1 MGLSIRVYIYT
12 NNYIIHIYIYT
23 AYIYIHSINI
33 YIYTQ
38 YIYILYIQYISG
50 STSFPSSQGRV
61 LSMTLQCFSR
71 QQRKAHHLQK
81 GLELAREVR
90 CCRWFS
96 MDQFM
101 HGDALPVVPGIVNQ
115 FIQPITCSPNSDF
128 LERKSQNPIRISRS

>member
-1 MGLSIRVYIYT
+1 MGLSIRVYIYIKIT
-12 NNYIIHIYIYT
+12 IL
-23 AYIYIHSINI
+23 YIYIHSIYIYTQYKYI

-38 YIYILYIQYISG
+38 YIYIMYIQYISG